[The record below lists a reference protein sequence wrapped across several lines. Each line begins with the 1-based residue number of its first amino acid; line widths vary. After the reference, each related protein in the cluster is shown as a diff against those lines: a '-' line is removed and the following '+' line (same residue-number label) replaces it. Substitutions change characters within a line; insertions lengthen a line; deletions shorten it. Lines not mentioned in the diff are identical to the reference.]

1 MSINMSASAPNPR
14 GTLYI
19 SGKTLTGI
27 SVFRVIKLE
36 NPQQAKTFFLSH
48 RDGGKYTL
56 LGGEYLFKIIKKTA
70 LYLKRRAITEIAFSR
85 GRMNQGIDEGFF
97 LES

>member
-1 MSINMSASAPNPR
+1 MSVDMSASAPNPH

-27 SVFRVIKLE
+27 SVFRVIQLE
-36 NPQQAKTFFLSH
+36 HPQQANTFFLPH

-56 LGGEYLFKIIKKTA
+56 LGGEHLFKIIKK
-70 LYLKRRAITEIAFSR
+70 RRYIT
-85 GRMNQGIDEGFF
+85 NLDQ
-97 LES
+97 